1 MKTLIF
7 LCNDNSEI
15 DIRDDIQD
23 AKREITA
30 GEFYYTTWSCGNNT
44 KIEVGD
50 KAYFKRTGSKPHGFF
65 AAGKVVPALKEYQLK
80 KQNEYKNLSEAY
92 LNSFY
97 GNSFMVVVQI
107 DSVVD
112 FDQPLEQERLRCM
125 PQFRGAN
132 FTFMQGGCKFD
143 ERFCESLDS
152 AWEDHSMPLSRRG
165 YGKRLVDIFCDKGK
179 KHKDEMNYQ
188 DAIEAYNQALDIQPG
203 YSKAV
208 NALRVCERLLHNQ
221 NTRKISE
228 IKEIKPDNTSEE
240 SESSNISDSSNE
252 SETIQATSIA
262 QLQKEGEQKQET
274 TSLGAGFGNYQKN
287 KEVEKAAIDFVQKQY
302 DGWDIQSFERDKIGY
317 DLTCTKDSIVKNVE
331 VKGVSGGEPAF
342 IITANEI
349 EQANKNPNFVLWV
362 VTSALNSPKGYCW
375 TGCEMLSQF
384 ELKPIQYMARLR
396 PIFRVEKE
404 RGCYV

>member
-1 MKTLIF
+1 MATFIF
-7 LCNDNSEI
+7 LCNDDIEI
-15 DIRDDIQD
+15 GIRHHLED
-23 AKREITA
+23 AKKQITA
-30 GEFYYTTWSCGNNT
+30 GNFWKAPWNSGNSN
-44 KIEVGD
+44 KIKIGD
-50 KAYFKRTGSKPHGFF
+50 RAYLKRTGSKPHGFF
-65 AAGKVVPALKEYQLK
+65 AAGKVLAAPQD
-80 KQNEYKNLSEAY
+80 KQQRVILH
-92 LNSFY
+92 
-97 GNSFMVVVQI
+97 I

-112 FDQPLEQERLRCM
+112 FDQPLDQQKLKYM
-125 PQFRGAN
+125 PQFKGAN
-132 FTFMQGGCKFD
+132 FTFMQGGCEFD
-143 ERFCESLDS
+143 ASFCEDLDS
-152 AWEDHSMPLSRRG
+152 AWEEHSMVLSRKG
-165 YGKRLVDIFCDKGK
+165 YGKRLVDTFYDRGQTYKDK
-179 KHKDEMNYQ
+179 MSYQ
-188 DAIEAYNQALDIQPG
+188 AAIDAYNQALLIQPR

-208 NALRVCERLLHNQ
+208 NALTTCESLLKKQ
-221 NTRKISE
+221 NAKKISE
-228 IKEIKPDNTSEE
+228 IEEIKPDNTSKE

-252 SETIQATSIA
+252 SEPIQATSIV
-262 QLQKEGEQKQET
+262 QLQKEEEQKEET

-302 DGWDIQSFERDKIGY
+302 DGWDIQSFERDKVGY